1 MSGVLP
7 SRGTNV
13 FKVCT
18 IRGSPVAVTYV
29 SCISIRSRVRI
40 NSKYTRVGETKLRV
54 HQVSAFMIQNQGEEM
69 IWFFTQD
76 ITDVIKNRDEL
87 RELNY
92 LMDAI
97 LNNIPVY
104 LFVKDP
110 EDDFLALILN
120 HKGRNLM
127 NTKFCFSHTG
137 IFGTISKIT
146 SVVAN
151 LLNTFIKLFF
161 SIQGNRQIIDFLCS

>member
-1 MSGVLP
+1 
-7 SRGTNV
+7 
-13 FKVCT
+13 
-18 IRGSPVAVTYV
+18 
-29 SCISIRSRVRI
+29 
-40 NSKYTRVGETKLRV
+40 
-54 HQVSAFMIQNQGEEM
+54 M

-110 EDDFLALILN
+110 EDDFRYLYLE
-120 HKGRNLM
+120 
-127 NTKFCFSHTG
+127 
-137 IFGTISKIT
+137 
-146 SVVAN
+146 
-151 LLNTFIKLFF
+151 
-161 SIQGNRQIIDFLCS
+161 

>member
-1 MSGVLP
+1 
-7 SRGTNV
+7 
-13 FKVCT
+13 
-18 IRGSPVAVTYV
+18 
-29 SCISIRSRVRI
+29 
-40 NSKYTRVGETKLRV
+40 
-54 HQVSAFMIQNQGEEM
+54 MIQNQGEEM

-110 EDDFLALILN
+110 EDDFRYLYWNKA
-120 HKGRNLM
+120 
-127 NTKFCFSHTG
+127 FASH
-137 IFGTISKIT
+137 SKIPASKALGRT
-146 SVVAN
+146 
-151 LLNTFIKLFF
+151 
-161 SIQGNRQIIDFLCS
+161 DFES